1 MVDESTI
8 ASRSLLPT
16 YESLYGEEGKFP
28 VDPDTVARLRREAEE
43 QGLIFRGDATVGEK
57 LSEFIRNAPDAA
69 YSFLARGAE
78 GTAELA
84 VGLALLTYKGGRL
97 ATETDPEK
105 LKEIMAEPS
114 FTKYLGEFRG
124 ALGNL
129 NLGENRISGPRL
141 EDITG
146 TIGYYT
152 APVPVVPVA
161 KGAGQIAKGLAS
173 TQVGK
178 NIVDELATTARFFPD
193 YNPLRKF
200 QPKSVG
206 AKAVDQRPVGVKLA
220 SEMSDEPLNV
230 MSISRDRKQKLANVS
245 KKRAEGMQG
254 KVLEYMKSMDP
265 NDILKMTDNELL
277 DLLESK
283 LGFRS
288 TANTIYRSK
297 KKLGITT
304 KRGEKLTKRSGGSLT
319 MALENMG
326 DMKKNMTLDEISKF
340 LKDKYN
346 VDASSTTLYQRLKK
360 GDYVSKKTMGSS
372 EIVRD
377 ALLKLDSLENV
388 TLEQIKNIPEI
399 KNLNLTKAALNTAIS
414 NARKTPGLEDF
425 KIVKT
430 KKPDFIEKLVSEG
443 KINKQELDNFLAANP
458 SISNPKLLEKFPI
471 LKNFDPQS
479 IMRYRRQQGFSR
491 RDNPETPPKIQLIS
505 NPTLDRRL
513 QYVRNI
519 EELYGD
525 NINDKTIKVIKAH
538 ALGEGK
544 VIDLN
549 PKDIVALENKIKYI
563 PEEFIDDTIKRPSFF
578 LTSSGNDAHR
588 VIENNLINTLV
599 DKYQKLGY
607 KFVDNPKM
615 PWKKPDKEIDL
626 SLPENKELANEIKA
640 LNKKIDG
647 FKDDLFKM
655 DAFTLFYNPI
665 KDKMVSY
672 GKPVSEVPGL
682 ANIVTRIKKGKLD
695 LKDGGMVSIFEM
707 TRPLNAQR

>member
-1 MVDESTI
+1 MAKEEKGLELTI
-8 ASRSLLPT
+8 PLPATEDKSMLDRIREGASSYDKKITDAINYVTPPELRPILRGLEQIAPFQNLPKYDFNKPFKENIINMAT
-16 YESLYGEEGKFP
+16 DAGIL
-28 VDPDTVARLRREAEE
+28 
-43 QGLIFRGDATVGEK
+43 GLD
-57 LSEFIRNAPDAA
+57 
-69 YSFLARGAE
+69 
-78 GTAELA
+78 
-84 VGLALLTYKGGRL
+84 L
-97 ATETDPEK
+97 ATFGIGSAPSK
-105 LKEIMAEPS
+105 VALKAAKEITES
-114 FTKYLGEFRG
+114 
-124 ALGNL
+124 
-129 NLGENRISGPRL
+129 
-141 EDITG
+141 
-146 TIGYYT
+146 
-152 APVPVVPVA
+152 
-161 KGAGQIAKGLAS
+161 
-173 TQVGK
+173 
-178 NIVDELATTARFFPD
+178 
-193 YNPLRKF
+193 
-200 QPKSVG
+200 G
-206 AKAVDQRPVGVKLA
+206 AKKTGVT
-220 SEMSDEPLNV
+220 
-230 MSISRDRKQKLANVS
+230 SIDDIIKTGI
-245 KKRAEGMQG
+245 KKTKPKTQG
-254 KVLEYMKSMDP
+254 KVLEYMRGMDP
-265 NDILKMTDNELL
+265 NDILKMTDDELL
-277 DLLESK
+277 DLLEQR
-283 LGFRS
+283 LGFRTS
-288 TANTIYRSK
+288 ANTIYRSK
-297 KKLGITT
+297 QKLGITT
-304 KRGEKLTKRSGGSLT
+304 ERGKKLTQKVGGGLT
-319 MALENMG
+319 NALEDMG
-326 DMKKNMTLDEISKF
+326 DIKQNMTLDEISKF

-360 GDYVSKKTMGSS
+360 GDYVSKKTMGSG
-372 EIVRD
+372 EIVRE

-399 KNLNLTKAALNTAIS
+399 KKMNLTKAALNTAIS
-414 NARKTPGLEDF
+414 KARKTPGLEDF

-430 KKPDFIEKLVSEG
+430 KTPDFIEKLVSEG
-443 KINKQELDNFLAANP
+443 KINKKELDNFLEANP

-471 LKNFDPQS
+471 LKNFNPQS
-479 IMRYRRQQGFSR
+479 IMRYRRQKGFST

-563 PEEFIDDTIKRPSFF
+563 PEEFIDDTIKRPTFF

-615 PWKKPDKEIDL
+615 PWKEPDKEIDL
-626 SLPENKELANEIKA
+626 SLSKNKELANEIKV

-682 ANIVTRIKKGKLD
+682 ANIVTRIKKGELD

-707 TRPLNAQR
+707 TRPINAQR

>member
-1 MVDESTI
+1 
-8 ASRSLLPT
+8 
-16 YESLYGEEGKFP
+16 
-28 VDPDTVARLRREAEE
+28 
-43 QGLIFRGDATVGEK
+43 
-57 LSEFIRNAPDAA
+57 
-69 YSFLARGAE
+69 
-78 GTAELA
+78 
-84 VGLALLTYKGGRL
+84 
-97 ATETDPEK
+97 
-105 LKEIMAEPS
+105 
-114 FTKYLGEFRG
+114 
-124 ALGNL
+124 
-129 NLGENRISGPRL
+129 
-141 EDITG
+141 
-146 TIGYYT
+146 
-152 APVPVVPVA
+152 
-161 KGAGQIAKGLAS
+161 
-173 TQVGK
+173 
-178 NIVDELATTARFFPD
+178 
-193 YNPLRKF
+193 
-200 QPKSVG
+200 
-206 AKAVDQRPVGVKLA
+206 
-220 SEMSDEPLNV
+220 
-230 MSISRDRKQKLANVS
+230 
-245 KKRAEGMQG
+245 
-254 KVLEYMKSMDP
+254 
-265 NDILKMTDNELL
+265 
-277 DLLESK
+277 
-283 LGFRS
+283 
-288 TANTIYRSK
+288 
-297 KKLGITT
+297 
-304 KRGEKLTKRSGGSLT
+304 
-319 MALENMG
+319 
-326 DMKKNMTLDEISKF
+326 MTLDEISKF

-425 KIVKT
+425 KIVKAKT
-430 KKPDFIEKLVSEG
+430 PDFIEKLVSEG

-479 IMRYRRQQGFSR
+479 IMRYRRQKGFST
-491 RDNPETPPKIQLIS
+491 RDNPETPPKIQLIG

-615 PWKKPDKEIDL
+615 PWKKPSKEIDL
-626 SLPENKELANEIKA
+626 SLSKNKDLANEIKD
-640 LNKKIDG
+640 LNKKIEG
-647 FKDDLFKM
+647 FKKDLSDM

-665 KDKMVSY
+665 KGKMVSY

-682 ANIVTRIKKGKLD
+682 ANIVTKIKKGELD

-707 TRPLNAQR
+707 TRPINA